1 VERSEIKQWW
11 EGLAE
16 DLQADIE
23 CEE

>member
-1 VERSEIKQWW
+1 VERSETEQWW

-23 CEE
+23 CKE